1 MSDQDWA
8 DVKTKQQKRETKTK
22 PKEEDKKKQK
32 EGKAKN
38 KDEKQKQK
46 LKQSQEKNQPKKQ
59 KNEDSDEEEDNTN
72 YLASTIY
79 SQAEKILEE
88 KQKVKNSISR
98 CSGKK
103 SRTKISKKMEFSRFN
118 YPDQCCN
125 NKIYR
130 DVRRHQELH
139 PSKRKNQADLV
150 PEVKPLLKF
159 CQLSPKCVKI
169 PLN

>member
-8 DVKTKQQKRETKTK
+8 EVKTKQQKRETKTK

-98 CSGKK
+98 CSGKNHEQKYPKKWNLAVLIILTSVALTK
-103 SRTKISKKMEFSRFN
+103 SIET
-118 YPDQCCN
+118 
-125 NKIYR
+125 
-130 DVRRHQELH
+130 
-139 PSKRKNQADLV
+139 
-150 PEVKPLLKF
+150 
-159 CQLSPKCVKI
+159 
-169 PLN
+169 